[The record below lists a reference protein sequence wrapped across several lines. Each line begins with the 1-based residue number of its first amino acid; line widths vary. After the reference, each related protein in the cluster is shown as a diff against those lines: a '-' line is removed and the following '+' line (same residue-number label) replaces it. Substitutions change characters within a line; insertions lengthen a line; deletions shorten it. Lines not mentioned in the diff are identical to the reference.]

1 MKKRIIASS
10 VGIVALVLVVMAGSL
25 MAQVGTGSIMGTV
38 TDSTGAVLVGASVTI
53 TDAQTGVARQM
64 VSNGAGLYVAPD
76 LNVGV
81 YNIEVKAKGFTG
93 QRRVGVE
100 LQVGRQME
108 VDFSLAPGAQNET
121 VTVQGVASQVE
132 TTTSE
137 VSAQVGQSQMRE
149 LPLNGRDFE
158 QLILLAPGVQQIT
171 SGEQDSFYGRAQA
184 YSIAGS
190 RPEGQELLLDGANI
204 QTFWGHGAGNSII
217 GTSLGVDAIGEFQVL
232 TNTYSARF
240 GGSGSV
246 MNQTTRSGTNNI
258 HGSGF
263 EFIRNSAVDA
273 KNYFDSAT
281 QPIPEFRRNQFGGAV
296 GGPVKKDKAFFFVNY
311 EGLRQMLGETAVV
324 DIPDNDARS
333 GLFAP
338 LNPAILPA
346 LALYPAPSPAA
357 TEIVNSAG
365 QDTGTDQDLIV
376 GNEPGN
382 ENYLNTRWDY
392 TLGPKDSLFAR
403 YVYDNGTMTNPF
415 ADPLGLYP
423 EASKG
428 VNQYLTIGERRL
440 ASSTLLNDARVN
452 FVRTNASAHTSVS
465 NPALVFF
472 PGENRQNGYLTIPGL
487 SSLGPAAYTPDFEIQ
502 NTYSAGDDVVW
513 TRGRHSIAFGLEM
526 ERQQSQ
532 VMNSVFTNG
541 DWSFTGLTGFLTD
554 QPTSFIG
561 ALPGHDNSYRG
572 FRETHW
578 FPYFQDDWKVRSS
591 LTLNLGLR
599 YDFVTNPTAV
609 QPLCAYADPSDPTE
623 TACVKVSNV
632 FASNPTVKAL
642 DPRVGFAWDLFKDHK
657 TSLRGGV
664 GLFHDPIG
672 ARTYNASYGF
682 TSPYTIGVQPCYIPI
697 APGFALTCDYPTPF
711 ATPQIGPFSVAIPLI
726 AEGVSYHADTT
737 PFVMQYNLTVQRE
750 ITSGTV
756 LSLGYVGSR
765 GYNLLV
771 QDDLNPP
778 IPNIVNGVANYA
790 GATPGT
796 EAIGTSTPRANS
808 TFFLGM
814 PYSQPVGPSWYNSL
828 QLYVT
833 RNVGKTLQFQASYIY
848 SKCLDEGSEDVGMS
862 SSNSAQ
868 AQYDPYNLAA
878 DRGPCNFDSRQA
890 FVGNAVYALPFK
902 QNTRIGGWQ
911 YGIIA
916 RAHSGNPFTVMDGF
930 DRADLGDNGGIGNST
945 GGGER
950 PNLVPG
956 MSNNPKV
963 GSVTEWYNPASFALQ
978 YPGSIGDL
986 GRNSL
991 VAPGFMDF
999 DMSLDKE
1006 TRLTERLGMQIR
1018 FEVFN
1023 TFNRP
1028 EFGLPDQTL
1037 YLGPE
1042 GQDGPGS
1049 CSGTTNCLGP
1059 GVPNSDAGRI
1069 HGTVFASRQMQLGAK
1084 FTF

>member
-1 MKKRIIASS
+1 MKKRIFGSS
-10 VGIVALVLVVMAGSL
+10 VGFVALVLVVMAGSL
-25 MAQVGTGSIMGTV
+25 MAQVGTGRIMGTV

-121 VTVQGVASQVE
+121 VTVQGIASQVE
-132 TTTSE
+132 TSTSE

-158 QLILLAPGVQQIT
+158 QLILLAPGVEQIT

-258 HGSGF
+258 HGSAF

-281 QPIPEFRRNQFGGAV
+281 QSIPEFRRNQFGGTV
-296 GGPVKKDKAFFFVNY
+296 GGPVKKDKAFFFANY
-311 EGLRQMLGETAVV
+311 EGLRQLLGETQVV
-324 DIPDNDARS
+324 DIPDAQARL
-333 GLFAP
+333 GIIGGHNYNP
-338 LNPAILPA
+338 LNSGIAAA

-357 TEIVNSAG
+357 TERGGGV
-365 QDTGTDQDLIV
+365 DQDLIV
-376 GNEPGN
+376 GNEPAH

-392 TLGPKDSLFAR
+392 TLGSKDSVFAR
-403 YVYDNGTMTNPF
+403 YVYDNGNMTNHF
-415 ADPLGLYP
+415 GDDGTVGTLLGLYP
-423 EASKG
+423 QLSKG
-428 VNQYLTIGERRL
+428 INQYLTIGEKRL
-440 ASSTLLNDARVN
+440 ASSTLLNDARVS
-452 FVRTNASAHTSVS
+452 FVRTNESAHTTAYNS
-465 NPALVFF
+465 ALDFF
-472 PGENRQNGYLTIPGL
+472 PGENRQNGYLNIPGV
-487 SSLGPAAYTPDFEIQ
+487 SFLGPSAYTPDFEVQ
-502 NTYSAGDDVVW
+502 NTYSVGDDVVW
-513 TRGRHSIAFGLEM
+513 TRGRHTISFGMEV
-526 ERQQSQ
+526 ERQQSN

-541 DWSFTGLTGFLTD
+541 EWSFTGLAGFLGN
-554 QPTSFIG
+554 QPTSFLG

-572 FRETHW
+572 FRETHLL
-578 FPYFQDDWKVRSS
+578 PYFQDDWKVLPT

-599 YDFVTNPTAV
+599 YDFVANPTAV
-609 QPLCAYADPSDPTE
+609 QALCAYEDPSDPTE
-623 TACVKVSNV
+623 TACTPVSKV
-632 FASNPTVKAL
+632 FASNPSVKAL
-642 DPRVGFAWDLFKDHK
+642 DPRVGFAWDVFKDHK

-672 ARTYNASYGF
+672 VRTYNASYLF
-682 TSPYTIGVQPCYIPI
+682 TSPYTIGVQPCIFV
-697 APGFALTCDYPTPF
+697 GFCHYPTPF
-711 ATPQIGPFSVAIPLI
+711 VPMSVAIPLI

-750 ITSGTV
+750 IASGTV

-778 IPNIVNGVANYA
+778 IPNIINGVANYA
-790 GATPGT
+790 KTTPGT
-796 EAIGTSTPRANS
+796 EAIGTSTARANS

-814 PYSQPVGPSWYNSL
+814 PYSRPVGPSWYNSL

-848 SKCLDEGSEDVGMS
+848 SKCLDEGSADVGMS

-868 AQYDPYNLAA
+868 TQYNPYNLAA
-878 DRGPCNFDSRQA
+878 DKGDCNFDARQA
-890 FVGNAVYALPFK
+890 VVGNAVYAIPFK

-911 YGIIA
+911 YGLIA
-916 RAHSGNPFTVMDGF
+916 RAHSGNPFTVFDGF
-930 DRADLGDNGGIGNST
+930 DRADLGDNGGIGNSP

-956 MSNNPKV
+956 MSNNPKL
-963 GSVTEWYNPASFALQ
+963 GSAKGWYNPAAFALQ

-986 GRNSL
+986 GRNTL

-1006 TRLTERLGMQIR
+1006 TRLTERMGMQIR

-1023 TFNRP
+1023 TFNHP
-1028 EFGLPDQTL
+1028 DFALPDQTL

-1042 GQDGPGS
+1042 GLYGPGS
-1049 CSGTTNCLGP
+1049 CSGTTNCQGP
-1059 GVPNSDAGRI
+1059 GVPNPDAGVI